1 MPSPIGVAALPKW
14 VVGDMSDLPP
24 TATEKRTLR
33 DVSNVP
39 ETEVASLFDHPVDA
53 GAERRRKFE

>member
-1 MPSPIGVAALPKW
+1 MSSLPKW

-39 ETEVASLFDHPVDA
+39 NTEVSALSDYMAALA
-53 GAERRRKFE
+53 INR